1 MAFLNPEGV
10 INAIGIG
17 AGMVVAD
24 FGAGSGFYTI
34 PAARAV
40 GPTGKVYALD
50 VQKSALEV
58 IKSKA
63 KEARLLNINPMWA
76 DLDKRGGSHLADAS
90 VHVVLISNILF
101 QTDNKKEMLEE
112 AFRVLEPNGRIALI
126 DWAFSARG
134 GPPTARVV
142 KSETA
147 EELLETAGFRKVS
160 EFSAG
165 DAHYG
170 LLYQK
175 P

>member
-10 INAIGIG
+10 IKAIGIDV
-17 AGMVVAD
+17 GMTIAD
-24 FGAGSGFYTI
+24 FGSGAGFYTI
-34 PAARAV
+34 PMARAV

-58 IKSKA
+58 VKSKA
-63 KEARLLNINPMWA
+63 KEARLLNIHPMWA
-76 DLDKRGGSHLADAS
+76 DLDTLGGSHLADGSA
-90 VHVVLISNILF
+90 HVALISNILF
-101 QTDNKKEMLEE
+101 QSDHKKELLQE
-112 AFRVLEPNGRIALI
+112 AFRILGAKGRIAVI

-134 GPPTARVV
+134 GPAADRVV
-142 KSETA
+142 KQEAA
-147 EELLETAGFRKVS
+147 EKLLEEAGFSKVR
-160 EFSAG
+160 EFFAG